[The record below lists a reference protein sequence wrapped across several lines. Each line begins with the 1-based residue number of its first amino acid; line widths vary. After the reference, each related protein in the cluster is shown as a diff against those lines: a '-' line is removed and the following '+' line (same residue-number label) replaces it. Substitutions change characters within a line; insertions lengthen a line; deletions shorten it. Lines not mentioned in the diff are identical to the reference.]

1 MYEAVRDALAD
12 PALAQRLRE
21 QGGEPAPLPPA
32 EFAAFIASE
41 SSSTPP
47 SSSAPTSRRTSE
59 EAAMNTD
66 PAGHVAQDW
75 ESTCTHT

>member
-1 MYEAVRDALAD
+1 MVQRVYEAVRDALAD

-41 SSSTPP
+41 SKQY
-47 SSSAPTSRRTSE
+47 
-59 EAAMNTD
+59 AAIVERADITAD
-66 PAGHVAQDW
+66 K
-75 ESTCTHT
+75 